1 MVGFS
6 DGEWWI
12 EATTSCMYSRAVAT
26 HSTPWN
32 GNVKLSQK
40 PKFKLPGGSKF
51 KHFMIHLGF
60 ALENSEMNMTWAHS
74 EKLQLTTSPK
84 NPFPQQ
90 NTPWVPNID
99 VAPRRLEEAF
109 GAAFHAHVDGLKP
122 LSVRWRQHQ
131 DDEKTIMFSPYNKPS
146 KKQTHNKSCN
156 SRLKIQSLLIQ
167 TLGLWCSSSHVLLK
181 QSWRSPGLPQDDTPE
196 TIFRVWF
203 KLRPFP

>member
-1 MVGFS
+1 
-6 DGEWWI
+6 
-12 EATTSCMYSRAVAT
+12 MYSRAVAT
-26 HSTPWN
+26 LSTPWN

-40 PKFKLPGGSKF
+40 TQFKLPGGSKF

-60 ALENSEMNMTWAHS
+60 ALENSEMNMKCAHS

-99 VAPRRLEEAF
+99 VAPRCLEEAF
-109 GAAFHAHVDGLKP
+109 GAAFHAHVDGLEP
-122 LSVRWRQHQ
+122 LSVPMR
-131 DDEKTIMFSPYNKPS
+131 KTSLRGRKNHHVPPLQ
-146 KKQTHNKSCN
+146 QTQQKANTQRSCK
-156 SRLKIQSLLIQ
+156 SRLKISPCWFKHWAFGVPPPMLF
-167 TLGLWCSSSHVLLK
+167 SNSH
-181 QSWRSPGLPQDDTPE
+181 GDPQGYPKMTPE